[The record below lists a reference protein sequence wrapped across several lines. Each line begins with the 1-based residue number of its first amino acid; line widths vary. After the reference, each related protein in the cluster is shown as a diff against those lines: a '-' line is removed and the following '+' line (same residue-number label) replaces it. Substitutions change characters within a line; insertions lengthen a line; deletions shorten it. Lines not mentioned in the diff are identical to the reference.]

1 MTISSFTHI
10 ATSNGLSWL
19 PYISDDGRYLA
30 VNGYRPSYFIDPSAQ
45 NSIGALLIDLDS
57 STAHVIAPANGSAP
71 VDPDTRVYGISG
83 DASKV
88 LLSSLNTV
96 PMSVPAGS
104 VAPIF
109 YVEASDGSS
118 AAPVASYSSGMV
130 KLSPM
135 VAALSADGSHVVAEG
150 DEWSDQGAPVSRGLY
165 EVDLRTGAVEAIA
178 ISGGYDVMNGIDPVA
193 RTVSLSA
200 DGGVLAFEV
209 HVAQPDSTG
218 VYRDLMAYEA
228 ASGKFVAVN
237 TNTAGAFANKASLGF
252 AVSGNGRYVAF
263 SSAASNLV
271 DDGQSVDSGVY
282 VKDLQTGAIV
292 RASTDASG
300 HAATFADLHLINQ
313 AISDDGRYV
322 VFESLDTFGLPELS
336 APLPAGTYAKEHIF
350 VKDMQTGAL
359 SLVSSAPETIGLN
372 AHGAAISGNGEV
384 IVFQGALQNGGD
396 VLNAQ
401 YFTYALPRP
410 ALVPVASDDVLHASN
425 GPSTLAAGLGDDT
438 YYVNNKGDIVVEY
451 ANAGND
457 TVHATL
463 SYTLPDN
470 VENLVLDG
478 ASPIDGN
485 GNALDNV
492 LTGNAAANV
501 LKGGDGN
508 DTLIGGGGN
517 DVLDGGAGEDTA
529 RFAGKLA
536 DYTIKAGSALQVQA
550 HADQATSTLTSI
562 EAIQFDDATVL
573 VRFDSSGIG
582 GQAFRLYQAA
592 FDRTPDLAGLG
603 YWIDQMEHGATLQQV
618 ATQFIASDEFK
629 TLFGAAS
636 SNTDFVDLMYQH
648 VLHRAPDAAGAAY
661 WIDLLD
667 RHVSTDVDVL
677 VQFSESAENKAA
689 LVGVMN
695 DGIVYQPWHG

>member
-10 ATSNGLSWL
+10 ATTKGLSWL

-30 VNGYRPSYFIDPSAQ
+30 VNGYSPSYFIDSSAQ
-45 NSIGALLIDLDS
+45 NSTGALLIDLDT

-83 DASKV
+83 DAGKV

-96 PMSVPAGS
+96 PMHLPANS
-104 VAPIF
+104 PAAAF

-118 AAPVASYSSGMV
+118 AAPIASYSSGMV

-135 VAALSADGSHVVAEG
+135 IAALSADGSHVVTEAV
-150 DEWSDQGAPVSRGLY
+150 EWSDQGAPVARGVF
-165 EVDLRTGAVEAIA
+165 EVDLHTGAVEAIA
-178 ISGGYDVMNGIDPVA
+178 TSGGYNVMNGIDPVA
-193 RTVSLSA
+193 QTVSLSA
-200 DGGVLAFEV
+200 DGGVLAFQV
-209 HVAQPDSTG
+209 RVGQPDSTG
-218 VYRDLMAYEA
+218 VYRDLMAYDA
-228 ASGKFVAVN
+228 ASGKFMAVN
-237 TNTAGAFANKASLGF
+237 TNTAGNFANQASLGF
-252 AVSGNGRYVAF
+252 TVSGNGRYVVF

-300 HAATFADLHLINQ
+300 HAAQFAHLNLINQ

-322 VFESLDTFGLPELS
+322 VFESTDSFGFPELS
-336 APLPAGTYAKEHIF
+336 APLPPGTYAMNHVF

-359 SLVSSAPETIGLN
+359 SLVTSTPETVGMN
-372 AHGAAISGNGEV
+372 AHGAAISGNGQV
-384 IVFQGALQNGGD
+384 IVFQGAQQDGST
-396 VLNAQ
+396 VLNGQ

-410 ALVPVASDDVLHASN
+410 ALDPVATNDVLHAGS

-438 YYVNNKGDIVVEY
+438 YYVTHKGDIVVEY
-451 ANAGND
+451 PNAGTD
-457 TVHATL
+457 TVHTTV

-478 ASPIDGN
+478 SDPIDGT

-492 LTGNAAANV
+492 LTANGAGN
-501 LKGGDGN
+501 
-508 DTLIGGGGN
+508 
-517 DVLDGGAGEDTA
+517 VLDGGAGHDTA

-536 DYTIKAGSALQVQA
+536 DYTIRGGDAITVQSNA
-550 HADQATSTLTSI
+550 SHVTSKLISI

-573 VRFDSSGIG
+573 VRSDTNGAG
-582 GQAFRLYQAA
+582 GQAYRLYQAA

-618 ATQFIASDEFK
+618 AAQFIASSEFK

-661 WIDLLD
+661 WVDLLD
-667 RHVSTDVDVL
+667 RHVATDVDVL
-677 VQFSESAENKAA
+677 VQFSESAENQAA
-689 LVGVMN
+689 LVGAMHG
-695 DGIVYQPWHG
+695 GIAYQLWHG